1 MSNIDRR
8 KLMISGAAG
17 VAAAALAACVGAPLM
32 TKPEACASCGAL
44 DLAGWVT
51 GRPHSFKQ
59 SPSHRGKGVFY
70 LCSSCF
76 TMELAARQRDH
87 TNMRSME
94 LFSR

>member
-1 MSNIDRR
+1 
-8 KLMISGAAG
+8 
-17 VAAAALAACVGAPLM
+17 M
-32 TKPEACASCGAL
+32 TKPEEAEMAKPEACASCGSL

-51 GRPHSFKQ
+51 GKPLSFKRL
-59 SPSHRGKGVFY
+59 PSYRGREMY

-87 TNMRSME
+87 VNLRSME